1 MVITNAL
8 FLQKTTGNILMAYFG
23 KYIKTFNMFNSIKEK
38 LILIDLFNWPK
49 KYRYKDINE
58 YNSS

>member
-1 MVITNAL
+1 MS
-8 FLQKTTGNILMAYFG
+8 
-23 KYIKTFNMFNSIKEK
+23 NSIKEK

-49 KYRYKDINE
+49 KYRYKDIYE